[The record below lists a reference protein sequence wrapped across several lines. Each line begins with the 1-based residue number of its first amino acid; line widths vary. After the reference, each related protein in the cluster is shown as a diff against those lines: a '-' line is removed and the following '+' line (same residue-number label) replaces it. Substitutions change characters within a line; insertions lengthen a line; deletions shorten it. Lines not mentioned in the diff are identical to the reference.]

1 MFGCSVWG
9 DGAIV
14 AMDCTGNGN
23 STGNYSNLSGFG
35 GVQTPAKIKANIGNE
50 YVTVGGMVIGQLWA
64 DNGNFQT
71 VRLPNS

>member
-14 AMDCTGNGN
+14 AMDCTGNGS
-23 STGNYSNLSGFG
+23 STGNYSNLSVFG

-50 YVTVGGMVIGQLWA
+50 YVTVGGMVVGQLWA
-64 DNGNFQT
+64 DNGSFQT
-71 VRLPNS
+71 VRIPNV